1 MLLLSGGAPDPEGRW
16 LRRAKLRFLKQ
27 YRILA
32 LRSNEN
38 GAIDLAKS
46 QARGYSARAGCRRC
60 CSRHRAND
68 ERALG
73 ESTMRARTTWLD
85 DGEKSRIVDEAMG
98 VLAGVGMRFAGS
110 THLPELAARGAQVD
124 DRRGIVRL
132 PRELTEWAL
141 AQCPRRVLLAGARPE
156 DDVVL
161 DDGEPLHFAPSG
173 CVAKTLD
180 HRTGERRAS
189 TLQDLRDTTG
199 LNEELPNLDVM
210 WLQVAATDVPL
221 EQRELV
227 EYFTL
232 LTETRKHVTF
242 VDPPSDTEA
251 VGRICET
258 VGGDL
263 DAFRRRPRLSTVLT
277 AASPL
282 QCDGPALDRH
292 IELARFGVPVNVY
305 SMAIA
310 GATSPVTLAGSVVEG
325 VAEFLGAATA
335 LQVAA
340 PGARLV
346 FCFGTGVLDMRQ
358 TTFSIGSLES
368 AQMGAM
374 AAEVGHFMGV
384 PTLHP
389 GLSTDAKHPGLQA
402 GYEKALKLAAVC
414 SARPDIVTG
423 WGLLDSHNSMFLP
436 QSVVDNEIAGMIRRL
451 HGEVEV
457 SDATLAAGSIAG
469 VGPGGGFLGERET
482 ARRIRAGEHFLPSI
496 SDRLSFEK
504 WAEEGATELDTARAE
519 VERLLATHLQQP
531 CLERDA
537 IEELAA
543 VCGVDE
549 ALRRYA
555 LRDGWEDA

>member
-1 MLLLSGGAPDPEGRW
+1 M
-16 LRRAKLRFLKQ
+16 RAKTQ
-27 YRILA
+27 
-32 LRSNEN
+32 
-38 GAIDLAKS
+38 
-46 QARGYSARAGCRRC
+46 
-60 CSRHRAND
+60 
-68 ERALG
+68 
-73 ESTMRARTTWLD
+73 WLSEA
-85 DGEKSRIVDEAMG
+85 EKSGIVDQAME
-98 VLAGVGMRFAGS
+98 LLDGVGMRFAGS
-110 THLPELAARGAQVD
+110 QILPELAERGAVVD
-124 DRRGIVRL
+124 ETTGVARL
-132 PRELTEWAL
+132 PRELVEWAL
-141 AQCPRRVLLAGARPE
+141 AQCPRRLVLGGATPD

-161 DDGEPLHFAPSG
+161 DDGEPFHFAPSG

-180 HRTGERRAS
+180 FRTGERRAS
-189 TLQDLRDTTG
+189 TLQDLRETTA
-199 LNEELPNLDVM
+199 LNDELPQLDLM
-210 WLQVAATDVPL
+210 WLQVSASDVPI

-242 VDPPSDTEA
+242 VDPPSDPAA

-258 VGGDL
+258 VAGDL
-263 DAFRRRPRLSTVLT
+263 ERFKERPRISTVLT

-282 QCDGPALDRH
+282 QVDGPALDHH
-292 IELARFGVPVNVY
+292 IALARHGVPVNVY

-346 FCFGTGVLDMRQ
+346 FCFGTGVLDMLQ

-374 AAEVGHFMGV
+374 AAEVGHHMGV

-389 GLSTDAKHPGLQA
+389 GMSTDAKHAGLQA
-402 GYEKALKLAAVC
+402 GYEKALKLSAVC
-414 SARPDIVTG
+414 SANPDIVTG
-423 WGLLDSHNSMFLP
+423 WGLIDSHNTMYLP
-436 QSVVDNEIAGMIRRL
+436 QSVVDNEMAGMARRL
-451 HGEVEV
+451 FGEVEV
-457 SDATLAAGSIAG
+457 SEATLAGDSITR

-482 ARRIRAGEHFLPSI
+482 AKRIRAGEHYRPTV

-504 WAEEGATELDTARAE
+504 WAETGLTETDTAAAE
-519 VERLLATHLQQP
+519 VERLLARHVEQP
-531 CLERDA
+531 CLPTETID
-537 IEELAA
+537 ELAA

-549 ALRRYA
+549 DLRRRA
-555 LRDGWEDA
+555 RRD